1 MSIGDWLGPVG
12 MDVGWLQVKCLHTC
26 VCALGWLHVGL
37 MGFSDLSEHPW
48 WMEDTGHALRIEQI
62 VLVVSWDP
70 GGEVEGG
77 DDGTGEK
84 S

>member
-1 MSIGDWLGPVG
+1 MCIRMAPCRAHGLLGE
-12 MDVGWLQVKCLHTC
+12 
-26 VCALGWLHVGL
+26 LGADGCNFLCEGR
-37 MGFSDLSEHPW
+37 G
-48 WMEDTGHALRIEQI
+48 

-77 DDGTGEK
+77 DDGIGEK

>member
-1 MSIGDWLGPVG
+1 
-12 MDVGWLQVKCLHTC
+12 
-26 VCALGWLHVGL
+26 

-48 WMEDTGHALRIEQI
+48 WMGDTGHALRIEQI